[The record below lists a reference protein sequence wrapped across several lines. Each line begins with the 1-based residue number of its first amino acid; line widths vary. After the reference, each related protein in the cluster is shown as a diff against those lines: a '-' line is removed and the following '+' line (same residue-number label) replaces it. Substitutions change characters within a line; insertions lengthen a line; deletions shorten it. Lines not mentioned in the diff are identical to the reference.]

1 MRSTQGTTVP
11 SVSFWECTVF
21 QTKVREHQ
29 KKIQPFEVSVRNV
42 ITGKSQTLTHLL
54 VCLQE
59 LYTYKKFSKKRVYPP
74 PLALKLK

>member
-42 ITGKSQTLTHLL
+42 ITGKPQTLTRDILRTNRQIFIIFL
-54 VCLQE
+54 PTCL
-59 LYTYKKFSKKRVYPP
+59 SSG
-74 PLALKLK
+74 AL